1 MPRLNY
7 LLLLIFLFANC
18 FVGTSVV
25 IAQELTVSQL
35 SDVKSTDWAFQA
47 LQSLTERY
55 QCISP
60 NPAFRG
66 DTVLTRYEFAA
77 GIQSCVNKLDEILNS
92 GLQDKINQED
102 LRVLQSL
109 QSEFATELAAI
120 ATKID
125 TLEPRTNQLDVQ
137 QFSPTT
143 KLTGQAIFALST
155 GGFSSDRIISPTGAT
170 ITNSQ
175 PNTTLLYRL
184 SLDLNTSFTGS
195 DLLKIRLVTGSD
207 GADDS
212 VAGFLEPNFGSVL
225 DYSIQGRNNQFS
237 LARLYYSFNAL
248 DDLRVTV
255 APRMVAGDFVDKNR
269 FASTSFIDFSTQ
281 SLINNF
287 VLLPR
292 PGGAGAVIEWMPKN
306 SPLQLR
312 ALYVAANADSPT
324 SSPVAN
330 SSLVDSTQLPIL
342 IFPTTGGD
350 RGLFGD
356 PYQGILELEY
366 APNKNF
372 SLRLQ
377 YAGGKVVGSPF
388 SAYGINFD
396 WAMSDRFGI
405 FGRYGYS
412 GYNNTAFGNI
422 QPQYWMFGLAF
433 PDLFKQGA
441 KAGVAIGQPL
451 VVAQIGNATQT
462 NIEAFY
468 NYPINNQLRISPILQ
483 MISNAGNQSSNEMIF
498 TGTLRMVFSF

>member
-7 LLLLIFLFANC
+7 LLLLLILFANYSGNYSSATAE
-18 FVGTSVV
+18 V
-25 IAQELTVSQL
+25 LTVSQL

-55 QCISP
+55 QCIAP
-60 NPAFRG
+60 NPIFRG
-66 DTVLTRYEFAA
+66 EAILTRYEFAA
-77 GIQSCVNKLDEILNS
+77 GIQSCTNKLGEILNS
-92 GLQDKINQED
+92 GLQDKVSQED
-102 LRVLQSL
+102 LSVLKRL
-109 QSEFATELAAI
+109 QSEFATELTAI
-120 ATKID
+120 AQKID
-125 TLEPRTNQLDVQ
+125 PLEQRTDRLEVQ

-155 GGFSSDRIISPTGAT
+155 GRFSGDRIISPTGAT
-170 ITNSQ
+170 ITNTQ
-175 PNTTLLYRL
+175 PNTTVLYRL
-184 SLDLNTSFTGS
+184 SLDFNSSFKGN
-195 DLLKIRLVTGSD
+195 DLLKIKLVTGSD
-207 GADDS
+207 GANDS

-225 DYSIQGRNNQFS
+225 EYSIQGRNNQFS
-237 LARLYYSFNAL
+237 LARLYYSFNAV

-255 APRMVAGDFVDKNR
+255 APRMVASDFVDKNR

-281 SLINNF
+281 SLANNF

-292 PGGAGAVIEWMPKN
+292 PSGAGAVIEWMPKN

-312 ALYVAANADSPT
+312 ALYVAANAESPT

-356 PYQGILELEY
+356 PYQGVLELEY
-366 APNKNF
+366 APSKDF

-396 WAMSDRFGI
+396 WAMSDRFGV

-433 PDLFKQGA
+433 PDLFMQGA

-451 VVAQIGNATQT
+451 VVEQIGNATQT
-462 NIEAFY
+462 NFEAFY
-468 NYPINNQLRISPILQ
+468 NIPVSKNLRITPIVQ
-483 MISNAGNQSSNEMIF
+483 VIANPANQSSNGAIV
-498 TGTLRMVFSF
+498 TGTLRTVFSF